1 MSKQPPNR
9 RRRRP
14 DALAIF
20 GAAGAAVA
28 LVGAGYYW
36 YSQWA
41 ASGSKKEA
49 DPSSSAPTSTASS
62 SQAFAQRPTLSL
74 TVPASLPSSSIS
86 HLYTQVVTPLAQQYN
101 IHLILPST
109 LEALPESTIDG
120 LDTRRILRY
129 STSKGAY
136 SVARALGCNA
146 HVELLAG
153 KGEDHG
159 DDDGGDDDESYKALQ
174 LIRKNGKCRLLVMV
188 TPPKREGFSASL
200 TSEGSGQGAALRI
213 IPLPS
218 HDAADWKR
226 ITQRLTEY
234 RSAWR

>member
-1 MSKQPPNR
+1 MLISSPCS
-9 RRRRP
+9 
-14 DALAIF
+14 AL
-20 GAAGAAVA
+20 
-28 LVGAGYYW
+28 LV
-36 YSQWA
+36 
-41 ASGSKKEA
+41 
-49 DPSSSAPTSTASS
+49 D
-62 SQAFAQRPTLSL
+62 AQRPTLSL
-74 TVPASLPSSSIS
+74 TVPASLPPSSIS
-86 HLYTQVVTPLAQQYN
+86 HLYTHVVTPLAQQYN

-109 LEALPESTIDG
+109 LEALPDSTIDG
-120 LDTRRILRY
+120 LDTCRILRY

-136 SVARALGCNA
+136 SVARALGCDA

-159 DDDGGDDDESYKALQ
+159 DDDGGGDDDESYKALQ

-188 TPPKREGFSASL
+188 TPPKRERFSASL
-200 TSEGSGQGAALRI
+200 VSEGSGQGAALRI